1 MEYFEKIEKA
11 PQDDLSWNIPEQKR
25 GMVNIIGGNGQNFR
39 TEIKISE
46 FLAEKYPIQTVKT
59 ILPDVL
65 KTKLPPLP
73 NLVFLKSTD
82 SGSFAD
88 EEELKQELNVVDF
101 NLLIG
106 DLSKNTVTGRAISSA
121 CRFSEKPT
129 LITRDSIDLVI
140 ENEPEKLLMNE
151 KLIFFGSMTQMQ
163 KLLRAVYYPKML
175 LLSQSLIQVVEIL
188 HKFTLSYPIAIITLH
203 NGQILIAKN
212 GEVKAVPIDVS
223 GYSPI
228 MFWQG
233 ELAAKI
239 VALNLFN
246 LNNLTKATVAAIFNT
261 I

>member
-11 PQDDLSWNIPEQKR
+11 PKDDLSWNIPEQKR

-88 EEELKQELNVVDF
+88 EEELKQELNAVDF

-106 DLSKNTVTGRAISSA
+106 DLSKNMVTGRAISSA
-121 CRFSEKPT
+121 CRFSKKPT
-129 LITRDSIDLVI
+129 LITRDGIDLIV

-151 KLIFFGSMTQMQ
+151 KLIFFGSMAQMQ

-188 HKFTLSYPIAIITLH
+188 HKFTLSYPVAVITLH

-246 LNNLTKATVAAIFNT
+246 LNNLTKATVTAIFNT